1 MWDSGKHPDLWAPH
15 ARSDSCPARVPRGAE
30 SPRCDGLGQSPR
42 IPPTALLSGG
52 PRSSPAALHAERTFP
67 PPPCSRT
74 EDTTGWSPNETD
86 PVLRPRV
93 CSAGSAHRG
102 GLERCRP
109 SSTGRVRSWDPLAAE
124 SLNRVTSE
132 STPRGQLLGSSASE
146 CGAARRVSRARKS
159 QHALPRCFYLET
171 PAGTERGAAAGR
183 AALGADGLVLNAL
196 CRGTPA
202 GFRLGR
208 KSKRGVCPPMEEPRL
223 SERVTEAAAVPG
235 VRLTGGA
242 PPSSPNPRKLQT
254 RNHDPPGARR
264 PWGRSLRRPPAQS
277 VQGTPRIRLQGTSA
291 SARTPTSA
299 AVTVPGF
306 SAQEAGARIPGNANR
321 GVQSLGTE
329 LEASC

>member
-1 MWDSGKHPDLWAPH
+1 MK
-15 ARSDSCPARVPRGAE
+15 
-30 SPRCDGLGQSPR
+30 
-42 IPPTALLSGG
+42 PTPFSA
-52 PRSSPAALHAERTFP
+52 
-67 PPPCSRT
+67 
-74 EDTTGWSPNETD
+74 
-86 PVLRPRV
+86 RV

-109 SSTGRVRSWDPLAAE
+109 SSGRVRSWDPLAAE
-124 SLNRVTSE
+124 ALSRVTFE
-132 STPRGQLLGSSASE
+132 STPRGQLLGSSASQ
-146 CGAARRVSRARKS
+146 CGAAARRVSGARKG
-159 QHALPRCFYLET
+159 QHALFYPET
-171 PAGTERGAAAGR
+171 PEGTEPGAAAGR

-208 KSKRGVCPPMEEPRL
+208 KSKRGVCPPMEEPTL
-223 SERVTEAAAVPG
+223 GERVTEAAAVLG

-291 SARTPTSA
+291 SARTPTDSCSHSFRLQC
-299 AVTVPGF
+299 PRSWGWNPQKCQSWGPIF
-306 SAQEAGARIPGNANR
+306 GD
-321 GVQSLGTE
+321 GVRSQLLTKLNSDGVFW
-329 LEASC
+329 